1 MYRIELERNVIGR
14 ERKFLSSDAPSRL
27 HRASERSA
35 LSDASRLC
43 RRVGP
48 AWLTMSQ
55 LCHRWQLG
63 RKTIYKFINA
73 KILPVWRVGSHLYRV
88 AVEDVVRFEARN
100 KIPPR

>member
-1 MYRIELERNVIGR
+1 MARERNFRSSAVPR
-14 ERKFLSSDAPSRL
+14 RSHARSERSLLSDPSPSRL
-27 HRASERSA
+27 G
-35 LSDASRLC
+35 

-48 AWLTMSQ
+48 AWLTVSQ

-73 KILPVWRVGSHLYRV
+73 KILPVWRVGSHLYRI
-88 AVEDVVRFEARN
+88 AVEDVVRFEERN